1 MHYKMQNAIKAFLI
15 TPSEICKNV
24 IINIYII
31 YITSKTR
38 SRIDPA
44 LPN

>member
-24 IINIYII
+24 IINIYI
-31 YITSKTR
+31 TSKTR